1 MIPKFSGNLNQYQ
14 QIRQKFVK
22 SQLKS
27 SEIISRSEPTIA
39 NGEGRKIIVTGKDD
53 GEEIKNMYVM
63 TLRENKAYLI
73 TYTATIDDYDKFLP
87 TEDKIIESLK
97 IN

>member
-1 MIPKFSGNLNQYQ
+1 
-14 QIRQKFVK
+14 
-22 SQLKS
+22 
-27 SEIISRSEPTIA
+27 
-39 NGEGRKIIVTGKDD
+39 
-53 GEEIKNMYVM
+53 M

-87 TEDKIIESLK
+87 TVEKMIESLK